1 MKELLGTDE
10 ALQAALMLT
19 GEKAKEAASDLDEVN
34 NSAGAAEAAFKEM
47 ASSAENQMKLLGN
60 NITATLRPLGKEIL
74 KEVNR
79 YNTYEEAI

>member
-1 MKELLGTDE
+1 
-10 ALQAALMLT
+10 MLT

-74 KEVNR
+74 KQISSAAQSINKAFDNGNAQEH
-79 YNTYEEAI
+79 